1 MIFLIPLVPNNIIVL
16 QKIQLQ
22 PVEVR
27 GGGNLYQ
34 RHSFD
39 FWFFRMYLLLFI
51 QRLGHIELKKES
63 ATRIRQSLKGSRTVG
78 AKRAIFEEEKKGHKV
93 LP

>member
-22 PVEVR
+22 PVLVR
-27 GGGNLYQ
+27 GGGGNLYQ

-78 AKRAIFEEEKKGHKV
+78 AKRTIFVKIKWDIR
-93 LP
+93 